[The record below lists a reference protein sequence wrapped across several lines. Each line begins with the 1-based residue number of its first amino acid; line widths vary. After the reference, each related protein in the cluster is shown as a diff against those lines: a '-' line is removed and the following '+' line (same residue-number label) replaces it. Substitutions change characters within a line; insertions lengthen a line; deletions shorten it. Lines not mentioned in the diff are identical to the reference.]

1 MKQKRGLDPIGEEEE
16 KVKEQTITQVITRVL
31 GQVRLGR
38 AANPGVAT
46 EDELIE
52 LNDVEG
58 FKSLMELQVALA
70 EEEGDGPATQAK
82 HFPPW
87 LTELIRRIKAIP
99 PTERVNYNLLR
110 EAIHPL
116 SLE

>member
-1 MKQKRGLDPIGEEEE
+1 MKRRQDEEEHPE
-16 KVKEQTITQVITRVL
+16 VKVPPTISQVITRVL
-31 GQVRLGR
+31 GQARLGR

-58 FKSLMELQVALA
+58 FKSLMERNIALT
-70 EEEGDGPATQAK
+70 EEDVTVPNTK

-110 EAIHPL
+110 EAIGPL
-116 SLE
+116 SPE

>member
-1 MKQKRGLDPIGEEEE
+1 MMKQKRGIREDDEEE

-38 AANPGVAT
+38 AANPGEAT

-58 FKSLMELQVALA
+58 FKSLMELQVTLA
-70 EEEGDGPATQAK
+70 EEGDAPATQPR

-110 EAIHPL
+110 EAIT
-116 SLE
+116 

>member
-1 MKQKRGLDPIGEEEE
+1 MKRRQDDDDEEQPE
-16 KVKEQTITQVITRVL
+16 VKEQTITQVITRVL
-31 GQVRLGR
+31 GQARLGR

-46 EDELIE
+46 DDELIE

-70 EEEGDGPATQAK
+70 EEGDAPATQVK

-99 PTERVNYNLLR
+99 PTERVDYNLLR
-110 EAIHPL
+110 EAIT
-116 SLE
+116 

>member
-1 MKQKRGLDPIGEEEE
+1 MKKRGLDPIGEEE

-70 EEEGDGPATQAK
+70 EEGDAPATQAK

-110 EAIHPL
+110 EAIIT
-116 SLE
+116 